1 MSKNKNRFPSKADV
15 IARTPDPGVREMLV
29 RLEKAGVETAFD
41 RFDQQKPHCAFG
53 MEGTCCK
60 NCHMGPCRVTAKKPR
75 GVCGA
80 DANLIAAR
88 NILRWTAAGVAAHG
102 ARGREV
108 MLALKGAADGT
119 LDLPILGP
127 EKVRAVAKSFG
138 IDDPEKTVE
147 EMAGEIAM
155 ILLDDLCRTLPG
167 PHRTLEAMAPPER
180 LAVWKELDILPVGAY
195 HEVFESLHRTSTGT
209 DGDWENVSRQLLR
222 TGLAFAWSSVVGS
235 AIAMDC
241 LYGLPKR
248 GRITTNLGAITEET
262 VNIAVHGHSPVLV
275 AAIVKAARR
284 EDLIAEAKAAGGE
297 TIRLYGICCS
307 GHSALAKFGDIT
319 PLANAMGAEL
329 VLGTGALDL
338 WVADVQDVFPGIMDV
353 AACFHTR
360 VVTTSDSARLPGAE
374 HIGFDHH
381 HSNLDQADSIA
392 EEIIR
397 RGIASFGARQA
408 GMVYIPQARMDAEVG
423 FSVENVV
430 ETFGGAETLLEHLR
444 SGRIRGVVNLVG
456 CNNPKVVYE
465 DPVVKV
471 AEELIAHDVL
481 CLTNGCAAFALLKM
495 GFCLPDALA
504 GAGPGLK
511 AALEPLALP
520 PVWHM
525 GECLDNA
532 RASAFFR
539 VVSNTSEQP
548 LKTLPLAFSSPE
560 WSNEK
565 GVGAALGF
573 RLLGVNSYHCI
584 TPPVGGSEAVSRF
597 FYEGTQEILGAVMV
611 VDEDPAA
618 LAGRII
624 SDMDARRAALG
635 WEESGA
641 PNPQRLS
648 ALTGASGSQGHAHPH
663 GQAHHPGHHHH
674 KKDPD
679 GASHHHHEEDHQHAA
694 S

>member
-1 MSKNKNRFPSKADV
+1 MAKSGPRFPSKADV
-15 IARTPDPGVREMLV
+15 LARTPDPGVREMLAH
-29 RLEKAGVETAFD
+29 LEQIGVETPFD
-41 RFDQQKPHCAFG
+41 RFDRQKPHCVFG
-53 MEGTCCK
+53 LEGTCCK
-60 NCHMGPCRVTAKKPR
+60 NCHMGPCRVTPKKPR

-127 EKVRAVAKSFG
+127 EKVRATAKAFG
-138 IDDPEKTVE
+138 IDDPEKSVE
-147 EMAGEIAM
+147 ALAGEIAM

-167 PHRTLEAMAPPER
+167 PHRTLEALAPPER
-180 LAVWKELDILPVGAY
+180 LAVWRDLDILPVGAY
-195 HEVFESLHRTSTGT
+195 HEVFEALHRTSTGT
-209 DGDWENVSRQLLR
+209 DGDWENVTRQLLR
-222 TGLAFAWSSVVGS
+222 CGLAFAWSSVVGS

-248 GRITTNLGAITEET
+248 GRIETNLGAITEGT
-262 VNIAVHGHSPVLV
+262 ANIAVHGHSPVLV

-284 EDLIAEAKAAGGE
+284 EDLIAEARAAGAE

-374 HIGFDHH
+374 HIAFDHR
-381 HSNLDQADSIA
+381 HSNLDQADALA
-392 EEIIR
+392 ERIVR
-397 RGIASFGARQA
+397 RGIQAFGERQS
-408 GMVYIPQARMDAEVG
+408 GKVFIPRARMDAEVG
-423 FSVENVV
+423 FSVENIL
-430 ETFGGAETLLEHLR
+430 ETFGGAATLLGHLQ

-465 DPVVKV
+465 ESVVRV

-481 CLTNGCAAFALLKM
+481 ALTNGCAAFALLKM
-495 GFCLPDALA
+495 GFCLPEGLA
-504 GAGPGLK
+504 GAGSGL
-511 AALEPLALP
+511 AGVLGPLGLP

-539 VVSNTSEQP
+539 TIATAAGEP
-548 LKTLPLAFSSPE
+548 LKRLPLAFSSPE

-573 RLLGVNSYHCI
+573 RLLGLDSYHCI
-584 TPPVGGSEAVSRF
+584 SPPVEGSPEVSRF
-597 FYEGTQEILGAVMV
+597 FFEGTRETLGAAMV
-611 VDEDPAA
+611 VDPDPVA
-618 LAGRII
+618 LALRIVA
-624 SDMDARRAALG
+624 DFDARRAGLG
-635 WEESGA
+635 WVAPGA
-641 PNPQRLS
+641 PNPRRLS
-648 ALTGASGSQGHAHPH
+648 ALTGTPPVHRRSHPH
-663 GQAHHPGHHHH
+663 GHHHPDHQEE
-674 KKDPD
+674 D
-679 GASHHHHEEDHQHAA
+679 HHHEAT
-694 S
+694 

>member
-1 MSKNKNRFPSKADV
+1 MGRPTDRFPSKADV
-15 IARTPDPGVREMLV
+15 IARTPDPAVRAMLV
-29 RLEKAGVETAFD
+29 HLEQAGIDTPFD
-41 RFDQQKPHCAFG
+41 RFDRQKPHCAFG
-53 MEGTCCK
+53 LEGTCCK
-60 NCHMGPCRVTAKKPR
+60 NCHMGPCRVTPKKPR

-108 MLALKGAADGT
+108 MLALKGAADGA

-127 EKVRAVAKSFG
+127 EKVLATAKAFG
-138 IDDPEKTVE
+138 IDGPDKTVE
-147 EMAGEIAM
+147 QLAGEIAM

-180 LAVWKELDILPVGAY
+180 LAVWRQLDILPVGAY
-195 HEVFESLHRTSTGT
+195 HEVFEALHRTGTGT
-209 DGDWENVSRQLLR
+209 DGDWENVARQVLR
-222 TGLAFAWSSVVGS
+222 CGLAFAWSSVVGS

-241 LYGLPKR
+241 LYGLPRR
-248 GRITTNLGAITEET
+248 GRIETNLGAITEGT

-284 EDLIAEAKAAGGE
+284 EDLVAEARASGAE

-338 WVADVQDVFPGIMDV
+338 WVADVQDIFPSIMDV

-360 VVTTSDSARLPGAE
+360 VVTTSDSTRLPGAE
-374 HIGFDHH
+374 HIAFDHH
-381 HSNLDQADSIA
+381 HSNLAEADALA
-392 EEIIR
+392 ERIVR
-397 RGIASFGARQA
+397 RGIEAFGERQD
-408 GMVYIPQARMDAEVG
+408 GKVFIPRARMEAEVG
-423 FSVENVV
+423 FSVENVLA
-430 ETFGGAETLLEHLR
+430 TFGGAQVLLDHLR
-444 SGRIRGVVNLVG
+444 SGRIRGIVNLVG

-465 DPVVKV
+465 ESVVRV

-481 CLTNGCAAFALLKM
+481 ALTNGCAAFALLKM
-495 GFCLPDALA
+495 GFCLPDGLA
-504 GAGPGLK
+504 GAGSGL
-511 AALEPLALP
+511 AAVLGPLALP

-532 RASAFFR
+532 RASALFR
-539 VVSNTSEQP
+539 ALSNAAEEP
-548 LKTLPLAFSSPE
+548 LRRLPLAFSSPE

-584 TPPVGGSEAVSRF
+584 APPVSGSEAVSRF
-597 FYEGTQEILGAVMV
+597 FFEGTQEILGAVMV
-611 VDEDPAA
+611 IDPDPLA
-618 LAGRII
+618 LAGRIVA
-624 SDMDARRAALG
+624 DMDARRAALG
-635 WEESGA
+635 WAAAGA
-641 PNPQRLS
+641 PAAARLS
-648 ALTGASGSQGHAHPH
+648 TLRPWPGGGHAHPGHDH
-663 GQAHHPGHHHH
+663 GDGEHHH
-674 KKDPD
+674 
-679 GASHHHHEEDHQHAA
+679 HHHHEEEHGHEKT
-694 S
+694 

>member
-1 MSKNKNRFPSKADV
+1 MAKSTARFPTKV
-15 IARTPDPGVREMLV
+15 EVLERTPDPAVRDML
-29 RLEKAGVETAFD
+29 RHLERIGIETPFD
-41 RFDQQKPHCAFG
+41 RFEQQKPHCSFG
-53 MEGTCCK
+53 LEGTCCK
-60 NCHMGPCRVTAKKPR
+60 NCHMGPCRVTPKKPR

-88 NILRWTAAGVAAHG
+88 NLLRWMAAGVASHG

-108 MLALKGAADGT
+108 MLALKGAAEGS

-127 EKVRAVAKSFG
+127 EKVRATAKVFG
-138 IDDPEKTVE
+138 IDDPAKTVE
-147 EMAGEIAM
+147 TLAGEIAM

-180 LAVWKELDILPVGAY
+180 LAVWKALDILPVGAY
-195 HEVFESLHRTSTGT
+195 HEVFEALHRTGTGT
-209 DGDWENVSRQLLR
+209 DSDWENVTRQLLR
-222 TGLAFAWSSVVGS
+222 CGLAFAWSSVMGS

-241 LYGLPKR
+241 LYGLPRR
-248 GRITTNLGAITEET
+248 GRISTNLGSITEDT

-284 EDLIAEAKAAGGE
+284 EDLIAEARAAGAA

-360 VVTTSDSARLPGAE
+360 VITTSDSARLPGAE
-374 HIGFDHH
+374 HIAFDHH
-381 HSNLDQADSIA
+381 HSNLDQADALA
-392 EEIIR
+392 ERIIR
-397 RGIASFGARQA
+397 RGLQAFGERQS
-408 GMVYIPQARMDAEVG
+408 GKVFIPKARMDAEIG
-423 FSVENVV
+423 FSVENIL
-430 ETFGGAETLLEHLR
+430 ETFGGAPTLLDHLK
-444 SGRIRGVVNLVG
+444 SGRLRGVVNLVG

-465 DPVVKV
+465 ESVVRV

-481 CLTNGCAAFALLKM
+481 TLTNGCAAFALLKL
-495 GFCLPDALA
+495 GFCLPEGLA
-504 GAGPGLK
+504 GAGPGLN
-511 AALEPLALP
+511 AVLGPLGLP

-539 VVSNTSEQP
+539 TFANAAGEP
-548 LKTLPLAFSSPE
+548 LRVLPLAFSSPE

-565 GVGAALGF
+565 GVGAALSF
-573 RLLGVNSYHCI
+573 RLLGLNSYHCI
-584 TPPVGGSEAVSRF
+584 SLPVGGSAAVSNF
-597 FYEGTQEILGAVMV
+597 FYEGTRETLGSVMV
-611 VDEDPAA
+611 VEHDAVT

-624 SDMDARRAALG
+624 ADLDARRAALG
-635 WEESGA
+635 WASAGV
-641 PNPQRLS
+641 PNPRRLS
-648 ALTGASGSQGHAHPH
+648 ELTDTPHPHLHSHGHPHAHDH
-663 GQAHHPGHHHH
+663 GHHHH
-674 KKDPD
+674 
-679 GASHHHHEEDHQHAA
+679 SEHHHHEAT
-694 S
+694 